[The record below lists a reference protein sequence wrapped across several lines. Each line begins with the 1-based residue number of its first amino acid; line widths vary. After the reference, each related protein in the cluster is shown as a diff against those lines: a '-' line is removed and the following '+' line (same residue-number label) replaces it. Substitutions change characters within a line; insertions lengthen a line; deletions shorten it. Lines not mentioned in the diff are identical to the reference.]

1 MKLNIFLLILLLI
14 FKFSFAET
22 ADQLIELALKNNPQL
37 KKIEKELK
45 VLESKVHV
53 ADRFP
58 NPSFSLS
65 FSDGGKITVR
75 QYLPWY
81 DKLKINKHIEEKN
94 YEAQIYAYKLEKNK
108 IVSQIKENAYYVW
121 LYKEKIKTLNGLENL
136 LKDIINRTRDEDRL
150 KILLSNIILEKIN
163 YHSNL
168 NKKIQEL
175 KTIVNSE
182 FSDVDIDLNENKDF
196 SIDEAI
202 SKVEAASPLIKKLEN
217 KLERDRLSYKLSR
230 EIYYPD
236 VTLSIDYKAKEDIKN
251 AFSMGVGLNVYLP
264 FWRTISQEQ
273 SVLAQ
278 KLFVISQQEQKL
290 ELLNNLKYILSINYE
305 DYLSAKERLGI
316 LKDFTI
322 NYENSLKK
330 AINEYAQNVSNFQN
344 FYIIFNEYK
353 NYKMSILE
361 QVLNAYLSIARMEE
375 LTSD

>member
-1 MKLNIFLLILLLI
+1 MKLSIFLLSLLLV

-22 ADQLIELALKNNPQL
+22 VDQLIELALKNNPQL

-53 ADRFP
+53 ADRLP

-65 FSDGGKITVR
+65 FSDRGKITVR

-81 DKLKINKHIEEKN
+81 DKLKINKQIEEKN

-108 IVSQIKENAYYVW
+108 IVRQIKENAYYVW
-121 LYKEKIKTLNGLENL
+121 LYREKIKTLNGLENL
-136 LKDIINRTRDEDRL
+136 LKDIMNRTRDEDRL

-175 KTIVNSE
+175 KTVVNSE

-202 SKVEAASPLIKKLEN
+202 SKVEAASPLIKNLEN

-290 ELLNNLKYILSINYE
+290 ELLINLKYILSINYE
-305 DYLSAKERLGI
+305 DYLSAKERLRI
-316 LKDFTI
+316 LKDFSI

-344 FYIIFNEYK
+344 FYVIFNEYK

-361 QVLNAYLSIARMEE
+361 QVLNVYLSIARIEE